1 MRAKDEPFQPDAG
14 WRGFSNKHRA
24 EQARGLRRCSGRA
37 VRAAG
42 EGTWAIFP
50 AIFSVEKTL
59 VGSLSHTEEGLEKFS
74 PETSPEIYI
83 AILDIAYDRAEGNYA
98 LSQFG
103 QSPAVSVPII
113 GSTTPMHTFGETEA
127 GREESIIP
135 GRPAP

>member
-1 MRAKDEPFQPDAG
+1 MLGAGGACSRAG
-14 WRGFSNKHRA
+14 NRG
-24 EQARGLRRCSGRA
+24 Q
-37 VRAAG
+37 
-42 EGTWAIFP
+42 FP
-50 AIFSVEKTL
+50 RLFSVEKTL